1 MKPDGLGRRRFMVE
15 KEELLTVAANDIE
28 AGMIESMLATENIP
42 VLRKQRGAGQYM
54 KIYMGMSTEGV
65 ELYVP
70 AESLEQAR
78 KLIQVQE
85 TEVTP
90 EEAAADQ
97 ELIQA
102 EADQEKIRR
111 RRSWIILLLVF
122 PGILWIAIH
131 QIRNLLHILF
141 Q

>member
-1 MKPDGLGRRRFMVE
+1 MVE
-15 KEELLTVAANDIE
+15 KEALLTVASNDIE
-28 AGMIESMLATENIP
+28 AGMIESMLSTENIP

-70 AESLEQAR
+70 AESLEKAR
-78 KLIQVQE
+78 ELIRVR
-85 TEVTP
+85 TS
-90 EEAAADQ
+90 EEAPEGEAEDE

-111 RRSWIILLLVF
+111 TRSWIILLLVF
-122 PGILWIAIH
+122 PGILWITIH